1 MRAFFGV
8 ALEAPRERRSRWPSG
23 SGVSGMGITT
33 VMDHNK
39 GWLIGYDQKDPRAE
53 MMDQV

>member
-8 ALEAPRERRSRWPSG
+8 ALEAPIERRSRWPSG
-23 SGVSGMGITT
+23 SGVSDMGIKT

-39 GWLIGYDQKDPRAE
+39 G
-53 MMDQV
+53 